1 MKWVLLL
8 LALFGA
14 SPSASF
20 TLVKPVRFS
29 RCLRAAATDCP
40 LPGTAKLDVD
50 WKDLG
55 FEFRPTKSH
64 LKLEYK
70 DGAWGKP
77 ELVSEP
83 YIKLHIGATALHYG
97 QACFE

>member
-1 MKWVLLL
+1 MSLRFVFCDVAKT
-8 LALFGA
+8 ALSDYSHHSRPHALRVRHGA
-14 SPSASF
+14 
-20 TLVKPVRFS
+20 
-29 RCLRAAATDCP
+29 DCP

-70 DGAWGKP
+70 DGAWGKVRAHIALEVP
-77 ELVSEP
+77 P
-83 YIKLHIGATALHYG
+83 YVTKLHFATILTL
-97 QACFE
+97 